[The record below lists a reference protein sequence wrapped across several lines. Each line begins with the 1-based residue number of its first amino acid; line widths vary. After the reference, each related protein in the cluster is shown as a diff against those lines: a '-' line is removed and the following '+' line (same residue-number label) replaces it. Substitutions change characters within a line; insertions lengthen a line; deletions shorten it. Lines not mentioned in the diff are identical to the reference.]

1 LFVTLVTE
9 VSLISRVPNL
19 RFENLYIYRDFSEN
33 RSVLFPSALVFTS
46 SSAIPG
52 GRRKTKA
59 RSAPATPDQHQEVDS
74 EEGGE
79 EEEEEHQQDEQ
90 GSGSLQK
97 EVKDL
102 SAKLN
107 QVLGAV
113 AKLTKQVNTPSILRK
128 QPVRNRPRSV

>member
-1 LFVTLVTE
+1 
-9 VSLISRVPNL
+9 
-19 RFENLYIYRDFSEN
+19 
-33 RSVLFPSALVFTS
+33 
-46 SSAIPG
+46 
-52 GRRKTKA
+52 
-59 RSAPATPDQHQEVDS
+59 VDS

-113 AKLTKQVNTPSILRK
+113 AKLTKQVNAPSILRK
-128 QPVRNRPRSV
+128 QPVRNRSRAV